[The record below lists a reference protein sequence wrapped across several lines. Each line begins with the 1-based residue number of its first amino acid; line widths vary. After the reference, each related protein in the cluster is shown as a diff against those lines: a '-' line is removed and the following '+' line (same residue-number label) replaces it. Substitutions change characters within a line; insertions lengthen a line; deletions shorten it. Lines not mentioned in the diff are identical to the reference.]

1 MFGPN
6 YVNTVEHSGVDQF
19 LAKSNFEFCVICI
32 ILNNS
37 LKSIIL
43 LSWILRVYNTHYK
56 TSSNCSFVIY

>member
-19 LAKSNFEFCVICI
+19 LAKSNFIFCVIRI

-37 LKSIIL
+37 FQSIIL
-43 LSWILRVYNTHYK
+43 ISSILRVYNTHYR
-56 TSSNCSFVIY
+56 T